1 MHSDVRDRVNTRGGS
16 FGSTSLLDKLGAKGK
31 ANELFL
37 VVSWGRKSKA
47 KEEEELRAI
56 CLRTNLAH
64 ALFLVPIELS
74 NENQNF
80 PFLKLKD

>member
-37 VVSWGRKSKA
+37 VLSLEGEKAKQKKRKNWEQSVWGR
-47 KEEEELRAI
+47 
-56 CLRTNLAH
+56 T
-64 ALFLVPIELS
+64 
-74 NENQNF
+74 
-80 PFLKLKD
+80 